1 MALGDIQVDQQAG
14 DRLAKEN
21 ATETQG
27 LLALELSRL
36 DDLCRAAYAV
46 LDAEH
51 PLISGGA
58 VVEHEGL
65 ALVDHGHVLRA
76 IDRLIRISE
85 RRCVLL
91 GLNAPKQDA
100 GAEAIVEALKQ
111 FSRRGAGVTLECM
124 RLDTGRLSHGREG
137 GVRRYT
143 RHIRRRCLDGF
154 CYIFGLWNMQ
164 Q

>member
-1 MALGDIQVDQQAG
+1 MSRGGSRRPEAVSCMFQRRKLNEISAPQKPAQAPSSPLRYVQNSLA
-14 DRLAKEN
+14 RLAKEN

-65 ALVDHGHVLRA
+65 RWSTTGM
-76 IDRLIRISE
+76 
-85 RRCVLL
+85 CC
-91 GLNAPKQDA
+91 AP
-100 GAEAIVEALKQ
+100 
-111 FSRRGAGVTLECM
+111 S
-124 RLDTGRLSHGREG
+124 TG
-137 GVRRYT
+137 
-143 RHIRRRCLDGF
+143 
-154 CYIFGLWNMQ
+154 
-164 Q
+164 